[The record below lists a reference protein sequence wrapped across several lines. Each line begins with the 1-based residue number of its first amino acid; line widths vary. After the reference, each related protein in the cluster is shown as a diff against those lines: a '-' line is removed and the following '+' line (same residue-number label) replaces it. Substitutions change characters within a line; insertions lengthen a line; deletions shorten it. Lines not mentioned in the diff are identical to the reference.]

1 MKTLISKLHRS
12 FEAAK
17 HLTKRL
23 GMFCRRVYSKVK
35 LRFLDESH
43 APSITEQLNA
53 VYESD
58 PELSRI
64 DPLFTRLQIQSLPEE
79 DW

>member
-1 MKTLISKLHRS
+1 MKTPIAIFHR
-12 FEAAK
+12 FFGAAK
-17 HLTKRL
+17 HLAKKL
-23 GMFCRRVYSKVK
+23 GMFCSEVYSKVK

-53 VYESD
+53 VYQSD

-64 DPLFTRLQIQSLPEE
+64 DPLMTRLQMQSLPED